1 MLTDDD
7 LIRELEASFRDE
19 TEGLTYAGKV
29 PTPRRAVVPWTAIP
43 IAAATAA
50 VIVLPQLGGGGAP
63 TATPAPPRATQ
74 TVPTHVDGTFGN
86 PGRGGNGGSQQHVKL
101 VTASFEFAGRTFQYQ
116 QPADE
121 PQRYVICRLGG
132 VQLPDD
138 ATPIQNP
145 YDIEKAWS
153 GKDPKTGDAAVW
165 VQDSRYFD
173 NQYVEMSSP
182 SFTEQELVTMLQT
195 PPDQQK
201 DF

>member
-1 MLTDDD
+1 MLTDED
-7 LIRELEASFRDE
+7 LIRELEAGFRDE
-19 TEGLTYAGKV
+19 TVGLTYAGRV
-29 PTPRRAVVPWTAIP
+29 PAPRRSVVPWTAIP

-74 TVPTHVDGTFGN
+74 TVPTHVDGTFGK
-86 PGRGGNGGSQQHVKL
+86 PGHGAQGGGSQHVKL
-101 VTASFEFAGRTFQYQ
+101 VTASFEFAGRTFRYQ

-132 VQLPDD
+132 VQPPPD
-138 ATPIQNP
+138 ATPVQNP

-153 GKDPKTGDAAVW
+153 GKDQKTGDPAVW
-165 VQDSRYFD
+165 VQDSRYFH
-173 NQYVEMSSP
+173 NQYVEMTSP